1 MKQLHQGLRASR
13 KTFAQEVLTRRPI
26 FRDPSGGLLDYKEDW
41 EPPLPAGATS
51 SAMTETQVQ
60 EIVGRNRTSE
70 LPTEVPTSAR
80 VEIIAAFMN
89 TWEGLAYSFLRDLAT
104 AFGHALLRLIS
115 VQPLLRDCPELC
127 SEFRVCLWPLL
138 EEKME
143 VADRG
148 VQHIVQMLAGA
159 PLTALDGY
167 FSSCK
172 SKALAYINQRLKPE
186 LWGSTA
192 DVMAD
197 AMAIHKVVRQSF
209 IDSVVLVVQN
219 TFVDTVAAEL
229 PEHVQNHLQNIA
241 QQDEEDGHI
250 SWQESDA
257 VLDLVEYAPEI
268 EGKRTSLSAAKEGL
282 QQINRLLREELY

>member
-1 MKQLHQGLRASR
+1 EAEAAEKAIFRQREALKPLTSDPVLRNRLGIQALVIQLSDLLIRCIKEQLPKTLQQVKERLELVEADLKCLPPAIDRSKRAALITRTLRDLSLLLDPNIIHKQPQPDEMKQLHQGLRASR

-89 TWEGLAYSFLRDLAT
+89 TWEGLAYSFLRDRAT
-104 AFGHALLRLIS
+104 AFGHALLQLIS

-127 SEFRVCLWPLL
+127 SEF
-138 EEKME
+138 
-143 VADRG
+143 
-148 VQHIVQMLAGA
+148 
-159 PLTALDGY
+159 
-167 FSSCK
+167 SK
-172 SKALAYINQRLKPE
+172 SKALAYMK
-186 LWGSTA
+186 LWAPDPAGSTA

-197 AMAIHKVVRQSF
+197 VMAIHK
-209 IDSVVLVVQN
+209 
-219 TFVDTVAAEL
+219 
-229 PEHVQNHLQNIA
+229 
-241 QQDEEDGHI
+241 
-250 SWQESDA
+250 
-257 VLDLVEYAPEI
+257 
-268 EGKRTSLSAAKEGL
+268 
-282 QQINRLLREELY
+282 